1 MFRISQSSVIQ
12 DALRSVASFN
22 RSIIPPMKSFS
33 TQPIVKT
40 FHQPISPRLSASL
53 ILVKPLENNLKTSDG
68 FDYRVLL
75 LHRNSYSGDSF
86 LSARVFPGGNLEK
99 HDLENYDDF
108 FSGKNLSLE
117 SIDQNIGVQEA
128 LKICSIRETFEE
140 TGILI
145 GLDSIGHHSNLKASE
160 TLRLHHKRLIHGE
173 SDFKSVLRALAE
185 TGDERFMGDN
195 NGGKFSLDSLEFYS
209 NWITP
214 NVFKK
219 RYDTFFY
226 TYLVPPY
233 NKDMFEELSSL
244 NLNSSEST
252 SLDWLTPS
260 ESISRSLES
269 IGLRKNSNKSASDFL
284 LPPPQFYILSQLSVF
299 KNFRSIFFPNRDNNF
314 NKQADLLEGRCL
326 KFDAELIKI
335 EKSGLMTQTEQI
347 FSLSSLND
355 FIDQD
360 YDEDQI
366 KFYLVLPGDPF
377 HSTSKDLISQNKTT
391 LKEETK
397 RSSHLR
403 IIEDDQTDSDDYNCE
418 GGVRIHR
425 FEVILPSKLKKIN
438 FFGIKGLQRIGMG
451 QILGKDWVDLNF

>member
-1 MFRISQSSVIQ
+1 SSQ
-12 DALRSVASFN
+12 
-22 RSIIPPMKSFS
+22 
-33 TQPIVKT
+33 
-40 FHQPISPRLSASL
+40 SL

-75 LHRNSYSGDSF
+75 LHRNSHSGDSF

-117 SIDQNIGVQEA
+117 SIDQNIGFGRGDTGNYRVQEA

-284 LPPPQFYILSQLSVF
+284 LPPPQFYILSQLS
-299 KNFRSIFFPNRDNNF
+299 
-314 NKQADLLEGRCL
+314 
-326 KFDAELIKI
+326 LIKI

-355 FIDQD
+355 IDQD